1 MLAAKR
7 VQIMTR
13 QQRNRNAAANTAG
26 QNSWLALADLHSDRR
41 VTRLLEHEFRLEILN
56 ALLRTPHGDL
66 EPFIPPFRYIH
77 DRDPLFFARLAA
89 WYCEMGTVHDLKL
102 LFIAFLCTSR
112 FSDSFREAGLVLLEK
127 LPPFQVERVLHLI
140 KGHDDGTNFK
150 AGLGV
155 SVPRSFKTAVVR
167 YLRTRE
173 ANQNSFESAVLHARE
188 SLITLYTSLRI
199 KPSEFAQ
206 RVLFDDDPPEDSRLH
221 GLKLLAWTHSSEEQ
235 AMLIV
240 QHRLPYR
247 AAVSSI
253 KYISPPILIALV
265 DVMSPQELI
274 NNLNSLKNR
283 GALDN
288 PDVRAL
294 IECKLEDARS
304 DKRVSALKTRQALK
318 SASLTGDLADKV
330 AAVGDAQIKAKGS
343 IGRSTALFVDK
354 SASMEEAIELGKQ
367 IASILA
373 PVCTADLHVYAFD
386 SIPYKIS
393 AEGKELSHWEKAFAG
408 IRANGS
414 TSCGTALE
422 ALLKAKKKVEQII
435 IVTDQE
441 ENAQPFLATVC
452 KRYEREFG
460 EMPFVVIVNVG
471 NHSKQLEDSLKAAG
485 VQVDTYTFNGDYY
498 SLPSLIPL
506 LSEGTRADLLI
517 EIMSYPLPERELSN
531 DGTKT

>member
-1 MLAAKR
+1 
-7 VQIMTR
+7 MTR
-13 QQRNRNAAANTAG
+13 QQRNRNAANNATT
-26 QNSWLALADLHSDRR
+26 QNGWLALADLTSDRR
-41 VTRLLEHEFRLEILN
+41 AQRLMEEEFRLEILN

-66 EPFIPPFRYIH
+66 APFIPAFRYIH
-77 DRDPLFFARLAA
+77 ERDPLFFVRLAA
-89 WYCEMGTVHDLKL
+89 WYCQMGTVHDLKL

-112 FSDSFREAGLVLLEK
+112 FSETFRETGLALLEK

-140 KGHDDGTNFK
+140 KGHDTGTDFK
-150 AGLGV
+150 PGLGV
-155 SVPRSFKTAVVR
+155 SVPRSFKTAVAR
-167 YLRTRE
+167 YLRVRE
-173 ANQNSFESAVLHARE
+173 KNRNSFESAVLHARE
-188 SLITLYTSLRI
+188 SLITLYSSLRI
-199 KPSEFAQ
+199 KPGAFAQ
-206 RVLFDDDPPEDSRLH
+206 RVLFEDDPPEDCRLH
-221 GLKLLAWTHSSEEQ
+221 GLKLLAWTHNSEEQ

-274 NNLNSLKNR
+274 NNLSSLKNR

-294 IECKLEDARS
+294 IECKLEDART
-304 DKRVSALKTRQALK
+304 DKRVSALKTRQAMK
-318 SASLTGDLADKV
+318 SAALTGDIANQV

-343 IGRSTALFVDK
+343 IGRATALFVDK
-354 SASMEEAIELGKQ
+354 SASMEQAIELGMQ

-373 PVCTADLHVYAFD
+373 PVCTSSLHVYAFD
-386 SIPYKIS
+386 SIPYKIE
-393 AEGKELSHWEKAFAG
+393 AEGTELSHWEKAFDG
-408 IRANGS
+408 IKANGS

-422 ALLKAKKKVEQII
+422 ALIKTKSKVEQII

-441 ENAQPFLATVC
+441 ENSQPFLATVC
-452 KRYEREFG
+452 KKYEREFG

-471 NHSKQLEDSLKAAG
+471 DHSRQLEDSLKAAG

-506 LSEGTRADLLI
+506 LSEGTRSDLLI
-517 EIMSYPLPERELSN
+517 EIMSYPLPERRPAN
-531 DGTKT
+531 DGKQT